1 MRSTPPTLAH
11 PRSHAAPGPAGLVLA
26 DRLSATGKHTLV
38 LEAGAASTH
47 ASGGREAPPWVKPQ
61 RSRSRASTSPPSL
74 APPPSPTSALTSPSP
89 PPSTP
94 ASISWRRRGT
104 GRGSRAGGGGIWWGG
119 GGAGAGEGEDW
130 GDGEAESRRE
140 GLVPAE
146 FGVRRWWVW
155 RRGGRLCSLAARLG
169 RRRYCGRAGLGRGIS
184 WRLCA
189 LLGGADGGREAVD
202 RPASCVRPPA
212 ARRSLST
219 QSSSLCRLPIPGGRR
234 RLQLLGS
241 LQDPVPADAER

>member
-1 MRSTPPTLAH
+1 M
-11 PRSHAAPGPAGLVLA
+11 
-26 DRLSATGKHTLV
+26 
-38 LEAGAASTH
+38 
-47 ASGGREAPPWVKPQ
+47 GRCGE
-61 RSRSRASTSPPSL
+61 
-74 APPPSPTSALTSPSP
+74 
-89 PPSTP
+89 
-94 ASISWRRRGT
+94 
-104 GRGSRAGGGGIWWGG
+104 RAGPVARYFLRALRRAGVEVWYGARVERVLRV
-119 GGAGAGEGEDW
+119 GGAVRA
-130 GDGEAESRRE
+130 
-140 GLVPAE
+140 VE
-146 FGVRRWWVW
+146 FVRGGVRRWWVW
-155 RRGGRLCSLAARLG
+155 RRGGRLCSLAARSG

-212 ARRSLST
+212 TRRSLST